1 MNFFLF
7 FALSRNPARFT
18 FVFAVVILCILCVL
32 VIIFN
37 MRTGASLHNPLLL
50 LLPLPL
56 DCAFVFGLL
65 FISFGFGFGFR
76 FVEAHDAPYWPA
88 AWTAV
93 HIDIHHLGS
102 SLRFISFSQ
111 AAWQINGRDKV
122 AVVGRCSP
130 RPRPSTDPDMAA
142 RLRLQLRIQL
152 QLQIQSQLE
161 YGSFRAND
169 IKKHIMAPLW
179 KVVVVVIAVC
189 CVPGMRFGQKAKGRS
204 TANCCGT
211 LICIVK
217 SSANP
222 AHFAEL
228 SA

>member
-1 MNFFLF
+1 M
-7 FALSRNPARFT
+7 
-18 FVFAVVILCILCVL
+18 
-32 VIIFN
+32 
-37 MRTGASLHNPLLL
+37 
-50 LLPLPL
+50 
-56 DCAFVFGLL
+56 
-65 FISFGFGFGFR
+65 
-76 FVEAHDAPYWPA
+76 EAHDAPYWPA

-111 AAWQINGRDKV
+111 APRQINGRDKV

-142 RLRLQLRIQL
+142 RLRLQLRLQL
-152 QLQIQSQLE
+152 QLQSQLE

-179 KVVVVVIAVC
+179 KDVVIAIVVC

-211 LICIVK
+211 LICNVK

-222 AHFAEL
+222 AHFAVL
-228 SA
+228 SALCEITMNAEEKEEEATQKYKMEYILLFCRFTDKLQIVM